1 MFRTALIAT
10 ALLVVP
16 QLHAQDGGQ
25 LFTLYCSACHGTD
38 GKGAT
43 GGQFPPL
50 AGSPWV
56 LGDPSLSA
64 KIVLHG
70 LHGPV
75 EVGGRTFNLE
85 MPPQGGML
93 PDDQIAAILTYV
105 RSSWGNK
112 ASAITGDFVKAT
124 RAANADRKAAWTAE
138 ELLKLHPL
146 PVSAPPI
153 ANLLSQV
160 YEGQWQDLPDFSTL
174 KAGNIEEEHDGRISL
189 KKAGFT
195 DHFGMVWQGDLTAP
209 ESGKFT
215 FRLDA
220 DDGARVVIDGKE
232 IVKVGGNGPMDGS
245 RMKDG
250 EITLSA
256 GVHKLRVDYYENY
269 GREGIT
275 LAWRGPGIP
284 AWRNLSDTP
293 LEQGRE
299 PIQVEPKAGRA
310 VIYRN
315 FIAGTTPRAIGV
327 GFPGGVNLAYS
338 ADHFA
343 PELIW
348 TGAFMDGS
356 RHWVDRGQ
364 GNQPPAG
371 KQVVKLSDSAA
382 LPEEARFRGYKL
394 DPAGNPTFSVQLGK
408 QYLLDTWQPAGSANS
423 PAFIR
428 TLSVKGQGG
437 PVELLLAE
445 KLPLQNSGER
455 ELSLGNDLVL
465 QVESHTPETRDGKVF
480 LKLVPGQTAT
490 LTYRWK

>member
-1 MFRTALIAT
+1 MLRIALIAT
-10 ALLVVP
+10 LCAVP
-16 QLHAQDGGQ
+16 PLHAQDGGQ
-25 LFTLYCSACHGTD
+25 LFTLYCSACHGAD

-56 LGDPSLSA
+56 LGDAALPV
-64 KIVLHG
+64 KVVLHG

-75 EVGGRTFNLE
+75 EVDGRTYDLE
-85 MPPQGGML
+85 MPPQGGIL
-93 PDDQIAAILTYV
+93 PDDQIAAILTFV

-112 ASAITGDFVKAT
+112 AGTVTADLVKAA
-124 RAANADRKAAWTAE
+124 RESNADRKTAWTAE

-146 PVSAPPI
+146 PLSAPPI
-153 ANLLSQV
+153 ASLLSQV
-160 YEGQWQDLPDFSTL
+160 YEGQWQDLPDFTTL
-174 KAGNIEEEHDGRISL
+174 KAGNIEEEHDGKISL
-189 KKAGFT
+189 GKAGFT

-209 ESGKFT
+209 ESGEFT

-220 DDGARVVIDGKE
+220 DDGARVLIDGKE
-232 IVKVGGNGPMDGS
+232 IVRLGGNGPMDGS

-250 EITLSA
+250 KIQLAA
-256 GVHKLRVDYYENY
+256 GVHKLRVEYFENY

-284 AWRNLSDTP
+284 AWRNLSETP

-299 PIQVEPKAGRA
+299 PIPVGPKDGRA
-310 VIYRN
+310 AIYRN

-338 ADHFA
+338 ADHLA

-356 RHWVDRGQ
+356 RHWIDRGQ

-394 DPAGNPTFSVQLGK
+394 DPAGNPTFSVQIGK
-408 QYLLDTWQPAGSANS
+408 QYLLDAWKPAGSAET
-423 PAFIR
+423 PAFLR

-437 PVELLLAE
+437 PVAILLAE
-445 KLPLQNSGER
+445 KLEHRKVGDR
-455 ELSLGNDLVL
+455 EFGLGDDLVL
-465 QVESHTPETRDGKVF
+465 HAEGATPEAGEGK
-480 LKLVPGQTAT
+480 LILRLVPGQTAT